1 MKADQ
6 NMNKEM
12 FEMKTKEE
20 LWQEVYGMAE
30 KKDINRNA
38 INRLVNYYINYLH
51 WDEIKSLNYTIE
63 LFGNGTIDLIL
74 GLR

>member
-1 MKADQ
+1 
-6 NMNKEM
+6 
-12 FEMKTKEE
+12 
-20 LWQEVYGMAE
+20 MAE

-38 INRLVNYYINYLH
+38 INQLVNYYINYLH
-51 WDEIKSLNYTIE
+51 WDEIKSLNYSIE